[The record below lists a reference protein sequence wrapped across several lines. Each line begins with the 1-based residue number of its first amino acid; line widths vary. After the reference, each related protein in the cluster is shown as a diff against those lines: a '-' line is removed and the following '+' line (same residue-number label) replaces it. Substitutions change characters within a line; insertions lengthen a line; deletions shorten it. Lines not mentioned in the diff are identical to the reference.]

1 MPMKPFIPTE
11 ADKERVIDLAG
22 KGFNSEEISH
32 YIFKEDGTHVS
43 GKTILRKFKKELA
56 FGKIKTDNLVASVM
70 QEMATSGENTKA
82 TMFWLESRRKWNKE
96 NDVGLSGEITIKLPS
111 IIKDK
116 NV

>member
-22 KGFNSEEISH
+22 KGFSPEEIAH
-32 YIFKEDGTHVS
+32 YIFKEDGTLVS

-82 TMFWLESRRKWNKE
+82 TMFWLESRRKWNKD
-96 NDVGLSGEITIKLPS
+96 NDVELSGEITVKMPCTIKE
-111 IIKDK
+111 K
-116 NV
+116 NA